1 MKEISAV
8 IIGKNYSTTLGL
20 VEAIGR
26 AGYCCGVVKPVKE
39 IPRFATPEQKS
50 QYVVRCEYA
59 VMNDEEDILEKALS
73 FRQKSRKIAL
83 IPSDDFSASL
93 LDRKL
98 DSLSESFYVPNVREK
113 AGELTALMDK
123 YTQKQLA
130 LSSGVDAA
138 ACFSVEV
145 SDGKVTIPE
154 GIIYPCFTKP
164 QASIGLSKSYIR
176 KCDDRE
182 ALIRHLTMIGRQQP
196 CTILVEEAIDVE
208 NEYTVPGVC
217 VGSKAVIPA
226 LLKKH
231 KIGSGK
237 HKGVTIRGEVQSSA
251 RYQTLTEQLCRFIES
266 LGLTGIFDIELL
278 ESKGRFYLNEINLR
292 YSAAGYAVTAAGVNL
307 PGLYLDYLF
316 GKKITPEQLKRDGMI
331 FVSEK
336 AELEDFEAGY
346 STFRNYLRS
355 VKNADIRFM
364 TGINDPPA
372 EAAFKKIVWKT
383 AAKRLLKR

>member
-20 VEAIGR
+20 VEALGQ
-26 AGYCCGVVKPVKE
+26 AGYFCGVVKPVNVV
-39 IPRFATPEQKS
+39 PRFATPEQKS

-59 VMNDEEDILEKALS
+59 VMDNEEDILKKALS
-73 FRQKSRKIAL
+73 FRENGRKIAL

-98 DSLSESFYVPNVREK
+98 DSLSESFYVPNVRER

-123 YTQKQLA
+123 YTQKRLA
-130 LSSGVDAA
+130 VSNGIAAA

-145 SDGKVTIPE
+145 SDGKIDLPE

-176 KCDDRE
+176 KCGDRE
-182 ALIRHLTMIGRQQP
+182 ELVRHLLKIGREHT

-217 VGSKAVIPA
+217 VGAKAVIPA
-226 LLKKH
+226 LLKKL

-237 HKGVTIRGEVQSSA
+237 HKGVTVRGEVQSSA
-251 RYQTLTEQLCRFIES
+251 RYRNLTEQLCRFIES
-266 LGLTGIFDIELL
+266 LGMTGIFDIELL

-292 YSAAGYAVTAAGVNL
+292 YSAAGYAVTAAGANL
-307 PGLYLDYLF
+307 PGLYLDFLL
-316 GKKITPEQLKRDGMI
+316 GKATAPVQLKHDGQI

-346 STFRNYLRS
+346 STFGNYRRS
-355 VKNADIRFM
+355 VKDADIRFM
-364 TGINDPPA
+364 TGNGDAPA
-372 EAAFKKIVWKT
+372 EAAFHKIVWKT
-383 AAKRLLKR
+383 AAKRLLRR